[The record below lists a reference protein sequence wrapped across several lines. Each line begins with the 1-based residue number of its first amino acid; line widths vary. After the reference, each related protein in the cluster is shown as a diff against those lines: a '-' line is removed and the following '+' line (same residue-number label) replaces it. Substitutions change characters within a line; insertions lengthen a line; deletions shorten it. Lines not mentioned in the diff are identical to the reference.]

1 MFHFKKMKDYNL
13 NIHSSEHIILTGA
26 GFTKNFGGLL
36 ASEMWAIIFNHKK
49 IQDQPKIKKLM
60 MDDFDFESI
69 YYRIM
74 EGSYSDDEK
83 EAITDAVKLAY
94 ENIDAIL
101 RKYDFGNPYPI
112 GLQNVLELVWH
123 FAETSD
129 KSLIFTLNQDL
140 FFERLYSGDK
150 LSIPGIENNSEWF
163 TSYYRKELEE
173 SDYCK
178 LPDEEKLN
186 RIKPDILSDGCNFI
200 IKLHGSYNWKSY
212 DGSDIMVIGRGKTE
226 QIQKEPLLNYYFEVF
241 EKALSQNQRRLLIIG
256 YGFGDDHINN
266 IISDAVRNHGLK
278 IYVISP
284 NSPGD
289 LFKKNKIGEDIW
301 QGLSGYFP
309 STLEDIFPENP
320 SEETQEKRNLFDVFF
335 EPR

>member
-1 MFHFKKMKDYNL
+1 MKNYNL

-112 GLQNVLELVWH
+112 RHVLELFWH

-163 TSYYRKELEE
+163 TSYYRKKLEE
-173 SDYCK
+173 SDNCK

-186 RIKPDILSDGCNFI
+186 SIKPDILSDGSNFV

-212 DGSDIMVIGRGKTE
+212 DGSDIMIIGRGKTG

-284 NSPGD
+284 NSPRD
-289 LFKKNKIGEDIW
+289 FKNKLLKKNTIGEDIW
-301 QGLSGYFP
+301 QGLSGYFS

-335 EPR
+335 EPE